1 MNSSALALLREHPLI
16 FFTGGTALRELSR
29 CFAARGCHTTHLVT
43 TFDSG
48 GSTARLR
55 AAFAMPAV
63 GDLRNR
69 LVALADTKAC
79 GLPLVRCLETR
90 LPKDGDPEVL
100 RNDLRAIAR
109 TDHTV
114 WQGMGSATALCLQS
128 CLDTFLS
135 AMPENFDAREA
146 SLGNICMAG
155 KYLQEHRSL
164 SAVMGLFSRL
174 LHIQGE
180 VLPIVEESLHLAA
193 RLRDGTLLVGQHHFK
208 DLASPIVRFFLT
220 VSEPDR
226 AERGTATPVACR
238 PRAATP
244 ALARLREAGLVCYP
258 MGSFFSSVLANL
270 LAEGTGH
277 IIADLSCP
285 KVFIP
290 NTGTDREL
298 LGQSLTDQLGMLIDT
313 LRKDAPG
320 ARARDLVSHVLIDTK
335 NGQYAG
341 DLPALRLWAENLG
354 VELLDCDIVEAHGC
368 AHDPHRTAHALLR
381 LLGME

>member
-1 MNSSALALLREHPLI
+1 
-16 FFTGGTALRELSR
+16 
-29 CFAARGCHTTHLVT
+29 
-43 TFDSG
+43 
-48 GSTARLR
+48 
-55 AAFAMPAV
+55 
-63 GDLRNR
+63 
-69 LVALADTKAC
+69 
-79 GLPLVRCLETR
+79 
-90 LPKDGDPEVL
+90 
-100 RNDLRAIAR
+100 
-109 TDHTV
+109 
-114 WQGMGSATALCLQS
+114 
-128 CLDTFLS
+128 
-135 AMPENFDAREA
+135 
-146 SLGNICMAG
+146 
-155 KYLQEHRSL
+155 
-164 SAVMGLFSRL
+164 
-174 LHIQGE
+174 
-180 VLPIVEESLHLAA
+180 
-193 RLRDGTLLVGQHHFK
+193 
-208 DLASPIVRFFLT
+208 
-220 VSEPDR
+220 
-226 AERGTATPVACR
+226 
-238 PRAATP
+238 
-244 ALARLREAGLVCYP
+244 

-313 LRKDAPG
+313 LRKDAQG